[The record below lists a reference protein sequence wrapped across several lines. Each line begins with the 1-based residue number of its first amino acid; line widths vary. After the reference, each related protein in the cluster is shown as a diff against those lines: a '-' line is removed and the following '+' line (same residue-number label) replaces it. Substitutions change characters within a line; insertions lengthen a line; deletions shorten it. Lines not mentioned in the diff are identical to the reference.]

1 MVGISH
7 PISWFI
13 IYNFNIMVRC
23 KVFFFWQNFIKFW
36 PEKYDFDL
44 CLWFLMKEMTQIC
57 QILNPKKSF
66 FFILSYLACNQMWL
80 NHFMDD
86 GQLSYITK
94 LKKKKNKPLQLAI
107 HFKNWHYDPKLFTQ
121 FHQNWFVQNGYF
133 GDRHY
138 DNSKVFLDY
147 NLS

>member
-44 CLWFLMKEMTQIC
+44 CKGFLMKEMTQIF
-57 QILNPKKSF
+57 QILKIKIKKSF
-66 FFILSYLACNQMWL
+66 FLVLSYLACNQMWL

-94 LKKKKNKPLQLAI
+94 LKKKKTPSISCPFQKLTLWSKI
-107 HFKNWHYDPKLFTQ
+107 VDTISPKLVCVKWVFWWSSLWQ
-121 FHQNWFVQNGYF
+121 FQSLFE
-133 GDRHY
+133 
-138 DNSKVFLDY
+138 L
-147 NLS
+147 